1 MIINGM
7 TGSSSRFKRFDRSCL
22 TVNSDKLRSAGNYKI
37 NFDVFTME
45 SIDKYAKIDGSE
57 DDGNAMSAS
66 GNDVNYA
73 DVEFANDE
81 TNVQHQNSSG
91 YQLTNIT
98 MDLQEVLQYKYM
110 SAVLGVLILKILF
123 LTTLKKLNMKL
134 MNLMV

>member
-1 MIINGM
+1 
-7 TGSSSRFKRFDRSCL
+7 
-22 TVNSDKLRSAGNYKI
+22 
-37 NFDVFTME
+37 ME

-110 SAVLGVLILKILF
+110 SAALGVLILKILF
-123 LTTLKKLNMKL
+123 LTTLKKLNLKL